1 MPLPPPPDVALS
13 STGKPSSTAAIL
25 ISARLATPSV
35 PGTSGTPAARISAF
49 ARALSPVFSI
59 TSAGGPMKTRS
70 LSVQARTKAG
80 FSERKPKPGWT
91 ASQPVVSAAA
101 TTLGIRR

>member
-1 MPLPPPPDVALS
+1 MR
-13 STGKPSSTAAIL
+13 
-25 ISARLATPSV
+25 ISASVATPSV

-49 ARALSPVFSI
+49 ARALSPVFSM

-70 LSVQARTKAG
+70 FSPQARTNAG
-80 FSERKPKPGWT
+80 FSDRNPNPGWT

-101 TTLGIRR
+101 ITLAILR